1 MLTVRVAVQDFD
13 LPSYQRR
20 EAEARVLAFLTY
32 GEPMGAVYCAAAPVR
47 AAPCAEE
54 MERES

>member
-32 GEPMGAVYCAAAPVR
+32 GEPMGAVYCAAAPVVLLR
-47 AAPCAEE
+47 ALEE
-54 MERES
+54 MDRES